1 MTPPSHALSY
11 AKGLLVDQLR
21 PLGIRGIRAKG
32 RAVSVAC
39 ILCFL
44 AVATFVPIVARA
56 CSILGPATFVGHLA
70 IHDIRTQQ
78 EHQVTFDQVGI
89 DSLCRISNSVD
100 VSQSFVMLQVSG
112 AVRLFD
118 FTGAT
123 MKDVTLDATSFLPRL
138 DGRLVYYVDGDGSL
152 RRLNTDTLQKDT
164 ILAGLAQ
171 GGIAGLEVA
180 DEIVAWW
187 SVGRSDE
194 RLSVFDSGSRNYIV
208 KDGPLPVELRN
219 RTPMSL
225 QLIGLGGSN
234 LTFLR
239 DSEDVYVYDF
249 RLDTTQ
255 RVLRVDRFAGTA
267 AREGGRI
274 VYASGGRLYSFDIS
288 RNTTTV
294 LIEGFVGDSIRMR
307 GDIVVYDFYRTYPGV
322 PGFLVLTLISVSAV
336 VVVGAL
342 FWFVRRRRQPGH

>member
-1 MTPPSHALSY
+1 MTPPSHVLPY

-21 PLGIRGIRAKG
+21 PLGIREIRARG
-32 RAVSVAC
+32 RAASVAC
-39 ILCFL
+39 VLCFL
-44 AVATFVPIVARA
+44 AVATIVPIVASA
-56 CSILGPATFVGHLA
+56 CSIAGPATFVGHLA
-70 IHDIRTQQ
+70 IHDIQTQQ

-89 DSLCRISNSVD
+89 DSLCSITNSVD
-100 VSQSFVMLQVSG
+100 VSRSFVMLQVSG
-112 AVRLFD
+112 GVRLFD

-123 MKDVTLDATSFLPRL
+123 LKDVALDATSFLPRL
-138 DGRLVYYVDGDGSL
+138 DGRLVYYVDGAGSL
-152 RRLNTDTLQKDT
+152 RRFNTDTLQKET

-180 DEIVAWW
+180 DGIVAWW

-194 RLSVFDSGSRNYIV
+194 RLFVFDSGSRNYVV

-234 LTFLR
+234 LTFLS
-239 DSEDVYVYDF
+239 DFKDVYVHDF
-249 RLDTTQ
+249 RLNTTQ
-255 RVLRVDRFAGTA
+255 RVLRLDGFVGPAV
-267 AREGGRI
+267 REGARI
-274 VYASGGRLYSFDIS
+274 VYASGGRLYTFDIS

-294 LIEGFVGDSIRMR
+294 LIEGFVGDKIRMR
-307 GDIVVYDFYRTYPGV
+307 GDIVVYDFYRTYPGL
-322 PGFLVLTLISVSAV
+322 PGFLVFTLISVAAV

-342 FWFVRRRRQPGH
+342 FWIVRRRRQPGH